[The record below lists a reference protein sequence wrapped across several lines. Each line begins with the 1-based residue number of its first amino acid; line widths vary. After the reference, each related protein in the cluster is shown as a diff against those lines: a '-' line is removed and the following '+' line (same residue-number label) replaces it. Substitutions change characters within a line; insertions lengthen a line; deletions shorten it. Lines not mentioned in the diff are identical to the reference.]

1 MTQTIRNTKATIR
14 PCPVCG
20 RQRERHTKE
29 FCSISCAHASRWLK
43 RKQEIARTGIAPS
56 NDRAAKRYLVE
67 TYGHSCS
74 RCHITEWFG
83 EPLVLIL
90 DHVNGNAFDY
100 VLTNLRLLC
109 SNCDS
114 QMPTWKNRN
123 HGKGR
128 GARKRQLD
136 ESPGAA
142 FPDAVCSSL
151 GKEEILACLT
161 SEGWNISRAAE
172 RVGLH
177 RNVVYRLMREHGIKR
192 KDTVEMEGV
201 CRAVG
206 SGP

>member
-1 MTQTIRNTKATIR
+1 
-14 PCPVCG
+14 VCG

-29 FCSISCAHASRWLK
+29 FCSTACAHASRWFK

-67 TYGHSCS
+67 TYGYHCW
-74 RCHITEWFG
+74 RCQITEWLG
-83 EPLVLIL
+83 EPIVLIL
-90 DHVNGNAFDY
+90 DHINGNAFDY

-128 GARKRQLD
+128 GTRKRQL
-136 ESPGAA
+136 EEKLE
-142 FPDAVCSSL
+142 DA
-151 GKEEILACLT
+151 
-161 SEGWNISRAAE
+161 SR
-172 RVGLH
+172 V
-177 RNVVYRLMREHGIKR
+177 
-192 KDTVEMEGV
+192 D
-201 CRAVG
+201 G